1 MACVTHHNWLNL
13 SNMVSEKRFPLSS
26 SYRLEKVFPV
36 YAMGL
41 PDPDPESILDGSDP
55 IWEAVKHEA
64 KLEVHSFFFLLLYC
78 FIKMRQTSQCSFCK
92 IIVAHDDG
100 DSTLV
105 FCFVIQ
111 TVNLQCSFCK
121 IMWLCVVL
129 TNTP

>member
-1 MACVTHHNWLNL
+1 
-13 SNMVSEKRFPLSS
+13 MVSEKRFPLSS

-41 PDPDPESILDGSDP
+41 PDPDPESILDVSDP
-55 IWEAVKHEA
+55 IWEAVKQEA
-64 KLEVHSFFFLLLYC
+64 KHEVNIYIYFFLLLYC

-92 IIVAHDDG
+92 ITVAHGDG

-111 TVNLQCSFCK
+111 IANLRVTFAK
-121 IMWLCVVL
+121 LR
-129 TNTP
+129 NTL